1 MTRKKIIKPT
11 EGGRNSWLGVLLLL
25 VVLATNLTPST
36 AQCKLVNTAIKEG
49 EEIKY
54 DLFFHWGLVWKK
66 AGDAIYTTKSINHNG
81 KPAFK
86 MELLASS
93 NKSADVFFKMRDT
106 LVSIIDYDMV
116 PLYYKKAAEEGK
128 RYTIDEA
135 TYSYADHKVKV
146 DQKRTH
152 KDGKI
157 TELSSA
163 QDECVYDMI
172 SILAK
177 ARSLDF
183 SKYKKGDRINF
194 PMATGRRIDDIS
206 LEFRGTENIKTEN
219 RTTFR
224 CNVFG
229 LVTKTKKN
237 KEKDLITF
245 YITDDHNHLPVR
257 IDFNLNF
264 GSAQVILSELK
275 GQRYPLESIVKK

>member
-1 MTRKKIIKPT
+1 MIKKTTNKI
-11 EGGRNSWLGVLLLL
+11 EGGKSSRLSSVLLLL
-25 VVLATNLTPST
+25 FLIVNLTPSS
-36 AQCKLVNTAIKEG
+36 AQCKLVNSAIKEG

-66 AGDAIYTTKSINHNG
+66 AGDAIYTTTSVTQEG
-81 KPAFK
+81 KPAYK
-86 MELLASS
+86 MELLAST

-106 LVSIIDYDMV
+106 LVSIIDHDMV

-135 TYSYADHKVKV
+135 SYSYEDNKVKV
-146 DQKRTH
+146 DQQRTH
-152 KDGKI
+152 KDGSI
-157 TELSSA
+157 TKLSTQ

-183 SKYKKGDRINF
+183 KKYKKGDRINF
-194 PMATGRRIDDIS
+194 PMATGRRIDNIS
-206 LEFRGTENIKTEN
+206 MEFRGTENIKTEN
-219 RTTFR
+219 KTTFR

-229 LVTKTKKN
+229 LVSKTKKN

-245 YITDDHNHLPVR
+245 YITDDHNHLPIR

-264 GSAQVILSELK
+264 GSAQVILSSLK